1 MKKIVLT
8 FVILGS
14 AFMSFGQTN
23 TEEILLNEDNGVK
36 TLTISTTVDG
46 KTNTETFTAE
56 KAEAKLVEIEKKG
69 NISKTVIIDAAGTMF
84 TKIEYTTSNK

>member
-8 FVILGS
+8 FAIIGS
-14 AFMSFGQTN
+14 AFISFGQTN

-46 KTNTETFTAE
+46 KTITETYTAE
-56 KAEAKLVEIEKKG
+56 KAEAKY
-69 NISKTVIIDAAGTMF
+69 N
-84 TKIEYTTSNK
+84 